1 MCRWGQKKWI
11 VLTVLHSEQLHTNKI
26 WICYHNMCVRWIS
39 WQYHFEENALPLS
52 RAPHFF
58 TTKKILSHHSGRNVF
73 SPIVVFPNEDLHTLN
88 LTGPWIDALSNKRAT
103 RNVCIDGKASL
114 SGFYWLCDAA
124 WKLPASLVSGHLIA
138 IVLVSVH
145 WSTSLSLGL
154 DFASV
159 PWSCRSI
166 FWPSVAE
173 ICLITDLTGGWPDSR
188 EVVVSSDC
196 CRWHCAVSFSP
207 LKPTFFVFLFVLSH
221 GISFRRFQSAL

>member
-11 VLTVLHSEQLHTNKI
+11 VLTVLHSEQLHTSKI
-26 WICYHNMCVRWIS
+26 WVCYHNMCVRWIS
-39 WQYHFEENALPLS
+39 WQYHFERKCSTIVTRSSFFYNQKDFVTSQWAKCFFSNCCVSKWRFAHFEPNWSMNRCAFQQ
-52 RAPHFF
+52 AP
-58 TTKKILSHHSGRNVF
+58 
-73 SPIVVFPNEDLHTLN
+73 
-88 LTGPWIDALSNKRAT
+88 T

-173 ICLITDLTGGWPDSR
+173 ICLITDLTVGWPDSR

-196 CRWHCAVSFSP
+196 CSGSV
-207 LKPTFFVFLFVLSH
+207 VFPSRL
-221 GISFRRFQSAL
+221 